1 MTAWAALCISVAGD
15 EWEVGGRILRA
26 AWQTGVLH
34 EAMGHWLL
42 MTLVMVPVL
51 SLPSIRFV
59 AVRSFARRRALA
71 IMEFLFGLCA
81 IWTFVGFALV
91 PLVAL
96 SAVLLPTHGSAAPLA
111 FGFAALWQITPI
123 KRAALQGCQRTVAL
137 SASGWRADR
146 DCLTLGLMAAS
157 QCVASCW
164 AMMFACALAAH
175 SMPALVVVMAIAMH
189 ERAAHAPQPGRY
201 AILLAGFAVVL
212 ALVQS
217 GLS

>member
-1 MTAWAALCISVAGD
+1 MTAWAALCISATGD
-15 EWEVGGRILRA
+15 EWELGERILRV

-51 SLPSIRFV
+51 SLPLIRFV

-71 IMEFLFGLCA
+71 VLEFLCGLWA
-81 IWTFVGFALV
+81 IWTLVGFALV
-91 PLVAL
+91 PLVVI
-96 SAVLLPTHGSAAPLA
+96 SAMLLPSHGFAAPLA

-123 KRAALQGCQRTVAL
+123 KRSALQGCQRTVAL

-164 AMMFACALAAH
+164 PMMFACALAAH
-175 SMPALVVVMAIAMH
+175 SIPALVVVLAIAMH
-189 ERAAHAPQPGRY
+189 ERAAHAPQPARS
-201 AILLAGFAVVL
+201 AVLLAGFALVL
-212 ALVQS
+212 ALFQA
-217 GLS
+217 GAP